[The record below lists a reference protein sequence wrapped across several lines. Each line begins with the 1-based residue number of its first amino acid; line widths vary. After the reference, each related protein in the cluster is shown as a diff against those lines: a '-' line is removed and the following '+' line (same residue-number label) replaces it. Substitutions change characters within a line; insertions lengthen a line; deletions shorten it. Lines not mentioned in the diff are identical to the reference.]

1 MKYKNIPVEFKADEQ
16 GSVEAFVSVFNNVD
30 SYGDRVIYGA
40 FKESIEAKLPKMVWQ
55 HDMQRPIGKTVLAE
69 EIPAGD
75 SRLPERLRD
84 NGALYVKG
92 LFNLNTTDGKDAYE
106 HIKFGSVDEYSF
118 GYEEVETTPL
128 ADGTKELNK
137 LNIIEWSPVTVGA
150 NPMTM
155 TSNVKAMTLEEKLD
169 VAATLIKQSEEH
181 ALAYADMRSKAGRVL
196 NSRIRGMILSL
207 ADQLKDVSKNLYQLH
222 AETDPIPK
230 ADDKEIKR
238 KQLLS
243 LMQTIN
249 TMEII

>member
-16 GSVEAFVSVFNNVD
+16 GSVEAFVSVFGNVD

-69 EIPAGD
+69 EIAAGD
-75 SRLPERLRD
+75 ARLPERLRD

-230 ADDKEIKR
+230 ADDKELKR

>member
-1 MKYKNIPVEFKADEQ
+1 MKYKSLPVEYKADGE
-16 GSVEAFVSVFNNVD
+16 GTVEAFVSVFGNVD
-30 SYGDRVIYGA
+30 SYGDRVMLGA
-40 FKESIEAKLPKMVWQ
+40 FADSISQKLPKLVWQ
-55 HDMQRPIGKTVLAE
+55 HELKRPVGKTIAAE

-75 SRLPERLRD
+75 ARLPERLKD
-84 NGALYVKG
+84 YGALYVKG

-137 LNIIEWSPVTVGA
+137 VNIIEWSPVTVGA

-169 VAATLIKQSEEH
+169 VAATLIAQSEQH
-181 ALAYADMRSKAGRVL
+181 AVAYADMRSKAGRVL

-207 ADQLKDVSKNLYQLH
+207 ADQLKDVSKNLYKLH
-222 AETDPIPK
+222 QETEPIPK
-230 ADDKEIKR
+230 HSNVEAKK
-238 KQLLS
+238 KQLVVMLQS
-243 LMQTIN
+243 LNQMETI
-249 TMEII
+249 

>member
-1 MKYKNIPVEFKADEQ
+1 MKYKNIPVEFKAGEE
-16 GSVEAFVSVFNNVD
+16 GSVEAFVSVFGNVD

-40 FKESIEAKLPKMVWQ
+40 FKESIESKLPKMVWQ
-55 HDMQRPIGKTVLAE
+55 HDMQRPIGKTVIAE

-230 ADDKEIKR
+230 ADDKELKR

>member
-1 MKYKNIPVEFKADEQ
+1 
-16 GSVEAFVSVFNNVD
+16 
-30 SYGDRVIYGA
+30 
-40 FKESIEAKLPKMVWQ
+40 
-55 HDMQRPIGKTVLAE
+55 
-69 EIPAGD
+69 
-75 SRLPERLRD
+75 
-84 NGALYVKG
+84 VKG

-230 ADDKEIKR
+230 ADDKELKR

>member
-1 MKYKNIPVEFKADEQ
+1 MKYKSLPVEYKADGE
-16 GSVEAFVSVFNNVD
+16 GTVEAFVSVFGNVD
-30 SYGDRVIYGA
+30 SYGDRVMLGA
-40 FKESIEAKLPKMVWQ
+40 FADSISQKLPKLVWQ
-55 HDMQRPIGKTVLAE
+55 HELKRPVGKTIAAE

-75 SRLPERLRD
+75 ARLPERLKD
-84 NGALYVKG
+84 YGALYVKG

-137 LNIIEWSPVTVGA
+137 VNIIEWSPVTVGA

-169 VAATLIKQSEEH
+169 VAATLIAQSEQH
-181 ALAYADMRSKAGRVL
+181 AVAYADMRSKAGRVL

-207 ADQLKDVSKNLYQLH
+207 ADQLKDVSKNLYKLH
-222 AETDPIPK
+222 EETEPIQK
-230 ADDKEIKR
+230 HSNVEAKK
-238 KQLLS
+238 KQLVVMLQS
-243 LMQTIN
+243 LNQMETI
-249 TMEII
+249 

>member
-1 MKYKNIPVEFKADEQ
+1 
-16 GSVEAFVSVFNNVD
+16 
-30 SYGDRVIYGA
+30 
-40 FKESIEAKLPKMVWQ
+40 
-55 HDMQRPIGKTVLAE
+55 
-69 EIPAGD
+69 
-75 SRLPERLRD
+75 
-84 NGALYVKG
+84 
-92 LFNLNTTDGKDAYE
+92 
-106 HIKFGSVDEYSF
+106 VDEYSF

-230 ADDKEIKR
+230 ADDKELKR

>member
-16 GSVEAFVSVFNNVD
+16 GSVEAFVSVFGNVD

-75 SRLPERLRD
+75 ARLPERLRD

-230 ADDKEIKR
+230 ADDKELKR